1 MRWETAAS
9 NSNNEVYH
17 LYKDDKKILTI
28 ALNPFSNSARVECE
42 KQKRVFLIRKEGF
55 RRNKTVLRNEYGIK
69 IGELGNENKENFID
83 VNDERFYYTIQNDPL
98 AELVLYK
105 ESKDKPFVTCGLTSK
120 QGDPAVKFT
129 KDKTLADTTHPGLLM
144 ALCWYM
150 FLPVAKENVV
160 DPIAIGFAS

>member
-1 MRWETAAS
+1 MRWETVS
-9 NSNNEVYH
+9 STSNNEVYH

-55 RRNKTVLRNEYGIK
+55 RRNKIVLRNEYGIK
-69 IGELGNENKENFID
+69 IGELGHENKDNFID
-83 VNDERFYYTIQNDPL
+83 VNDERFYYTIHNNPM

-105 ESKDKPFVTCGLTSK
+105 ESIEHPFVKCGLSTKEGNPS
-120 QGDPAVKFT
+120 VNFT
-129 KDKTLADTTHPGLLM
+129 KDKKLSDATHPGLLM

-150 FLPVAKENVV
+150 FLPVAKENV
-160 DPIAIGFAS
+160 AEFA

>member
-120 QGDPAVKFT
+120 QGDPA
-129 KDKTLADTTHPGLLM
+129 
-144 ALCWYM
+144 
-150 FLPVAKENVV
+150 
-160 DPIAIGFAS
+160 